1 MPEASAVNEMFA
13 GIAGR
18 YDLANHLLSG
28 GLDFYWRRELALAA
42 RQYRPKKVADLA
54 TGSGDVVFA
63 LAKTISGSA
72 RITGIDF
79 CAPMLEKAKEKKK
92 FLEEKQKWAAR
103 LKKVDFVLG
112 DCLELPFLD
121 GEVDLLTIS
130 FGLRN
135 LEDRARGLR
144 EMCRVLRKPG
154 GVLLVLEFSQP
165 AAWLRPFYYLYL
177 RSFLPVMAKLATGKP
192 EAYHYLG
199 ETIGKFPSQE
209 TLTEEIRAAGFEK
222 VDSRGLSFSIVA
234 IHRAEVLAS

>member
-42 RQYRPKKVADLA
+42 RQSRPKIVADLA

-63 LAKTISGSA
+63 LAKTLAGSA
-72 RITGIDF
+72 QITGIDF
-79 CAPMLEKAKEKKK
+79 CAPMLEKAEEKKK
-92 FLEEKQKWAAR
+92 LLQKKQKWAVC
-103 LKKVDFVLG
+103 LENVDFVQG
-112 DCLELPFLD
+112 DCLELPFSN
-121 GEVDLLTIS
+121 GEMDLLTIA

-135 LEDRARGLR
+135 LENRARGLR
-144 EMCRVLRKPG
+144 EMHRVLRKPG

-177 RSFLPVMAKLATGKP
+177 RSILPFMARLATGKP

-199 ETIGKFPSQE
+199 ETIGKFPSRK
-209 TLTEEIRAAGFEK
+209 TLTEEICAAGFEK

-234 IHRAEVLAS
+234 IHRAEILT